1 MTTQKPQKCL
11 KPGADDDII
20 IKACSSLL
28 LWFFFFFFFCGLSSE
43 EGKIRLR
50 NDFKISSHS
59 SRSDGQEND
68 HYF

>member
-11 KPGADDDII
+11 KLGADDDII

-28 LWFFFFFFFCGLSSE
+28 LWFFFFFGLSSE